1 MSLIRFLRGVI
12 GVARLEGAW
21 IVRQPSWMI
30 QGILIM
36 AGFAVLLWAWGGVR
50 GLGYVITGWMISSAF
65 STGVNIMG
73 QIVGW
78 GRVTRTIDLFIV
90 SPITPTAY
98 FTGSLLGSLAMFLV
112 DVAIFTSIGLLTG
125 YLSLVVYSLV
135 ASLLVLPIG
144 VLLGLSI
151 VFRVRKPTNISA
163 ITNPVASIIS
173 FLPPVLYPA
182 SILPEP
188 LNIIACLA
196 PTAAGAELARALSG
210 LGSPLDPSQLTAIL
224 LAWIATLI
232 TISRRIILWS
242 LE

>member
-1 MSLIRFLRGVI
+1 MLLIVSLLVI
-12 GVARLEGAW
+12 
-21 IVRQPSWMI
+21 
-30 QGILIM
+30 
-36 AGFAVLLWAWGGVR
+36 LWVWGGIR
-50 GLGYVITGWMISSAF
+50 GLGYAVTGWIILSAF

-73 QIVGW
+73 QVVGW
-78 GRVTRTIDLFIV
+78 SRITRIIDLFIA
-90 SPITPTAY
+90 SPITPISY
-98 FTGSLLGSLAMFLV
+98 FAGSLLGSLTMFLI
-112 DVAIFTSIGLLTG
+112 DAAIFTLIGLSTG

-135 ASLLVLPIG
+135 SSLLVLPIG

-163 ITNPVASIIS
+163 VTNPVSSILS
-173 FLPPVLYPA
+173 FLPPVFYPA

-210 LGSPLDPSQLTAIL
+210 LGSPLDPLLLTAIL
-224 LAWIATLI
+224 LAWIAILI
-232 TISRRIILWS
+232 IISRRIILWS